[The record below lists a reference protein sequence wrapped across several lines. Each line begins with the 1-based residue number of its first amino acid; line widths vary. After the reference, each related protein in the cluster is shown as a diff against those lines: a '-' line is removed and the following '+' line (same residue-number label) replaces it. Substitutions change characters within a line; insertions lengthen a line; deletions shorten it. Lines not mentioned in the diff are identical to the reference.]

1 MRRWNLVAPTLLA
14 LGLMAVACGNG
25 DDDGSGAGSG
35 SGGIA
40 RVDSSALIT
49 VITADD
55 AKVLDPHTTSDGG
68 NVKVINQIY
77 ERLIRVDP
85 TDVNRLLPSLATDW
99 KVADAGT
106 SIEFTIRE
114 GVTFHDGA
122 TLDAAAAKLSLDR
135 VRKDGFD
142 LSAAPYAPEFDDVD
156 RIEADGMTLTVW
168 LKAPVARVALRNLSM
183 FCASIVSPKVLEAT
197 RSMDVGAATS
207 YVTQNAAGT
216 GAFKKDAFDQAA
228 KVTRLVAF
236 DDYWNGA
243 PAVKTVIFKSVSDES
258 TRTEYLT
265 KAKGHVLID
274 EVPRQHWAATD
285 ASDSMTLH
293 SWWALNLC
301 YLGVNAKHEATKELQ
316 VRHAIQLAISREAV
330 LEHYEGTARPTYS
343 LVAQPMA
350 EYDPDL
356 HVEKWDDDLAERQ
369 KTAAW
374 LIEQAGAKDRQITVY
389 FPHQPRPYLP
399 RPQDIA
405 DTVRQQLK
413 AIGLD
418 ARIQGEDKNVLF
430 PGVSTGKYELILIGW
445 MTDNGDPDNFY
456 SPLADGGN
464 GKPSESNT
472 SRVFHK
478 GVHAKLLAARQTEDA
493 EARVAQY
500 REFERLLQTEVR
512 GYVPLVNTKQAVA
525 YSKTIKGF
533 VIDGIGQYRFDEA
546 TLE

>member
-1 MRRWNLVAPTLLA
+1 MRRSILMVPALLVLGA
-14 LGLMAVACGNG
+14 LTVSCGG
-25 DDDGSGAGSG
+25 SDDDASGG

-40 RVDSSALIT
+40 RVDGSALIT

-68 NVKVINQIY
+68 NAKVIRQIY
-77 ERLIRVDP
+77 ETLIRVNAD
-85 TDVNRLLPSLATDW
+85 DVALLEPALATEW
-99 KVADAGT
+99 STADDGL
-106 SIEFTIRE
+106 SMRFTLRE

-122 TLDAAAAKLSLDR
+122 AFDANAAKLSLDR
-135 VRKDGFD
+135 VRTDGFE
-142 LSAAPYAPEFDDVD
+142 LSAAPYASEFAQVAGFD
-156 RIEADGMTLTVW
+156 ADGMTLTMR

-183 FCASIVSPKVLEAT
+183 FCASIVSPRVLEAT
-197 RSMDVGAATS
+197 RDLEPGAATA

-216 GAFKKDAFDQAA
+216 GPFRKDSFDQAA

-236 DDYWNGA
+236 EDYWNGA
-243 PAVKTVIFKSVSDES
+243 PEVKTVIFKSVADES

-265 KAKGHVLID
+265 KSAGHILVD
-274 EVPRQHWAATD
+274 DVPRQNWDATEKS
-285 ASDSMTLH
+285 ASMTLH
-293 SWWALNLC
+293 SWWALNVC
-301 YLGVNAKHEATKELQ
+301 YLGVSATHEATQEPA
-316 VRHAIQLAISREAV
+316 VRRAIQLAISREAII
-330 LEHYEGTARPTYS
+330 EHYEGTARPTYG

-350 EYDPDL
+350 EYDPTL
-356 HVEKWDDDLAERQ
+356 RVEGWSDDLAERQ
-369 KTAAW
+369 ATAAR
-374 LIEQAGAKDRQITVY
+374 LIEEAGAKGREVRIY

-430 PGVSTGKYELILIGW
+430 PGVVTGKYELILIGW

-456 SPLADGGN
+456 GPLADGAD
-464 GKPSESNT
+464 GKPGANNT
-472 SRVFHK
+472 SRTINPE
-478 GVHAKLLAARQTEDA
+478 VHDRLLAARQIDA
-493 EARVAQY
+493 ADERVTAY
-500 REFERLLQTEVR
+500 RAIERLLQNEVH

-533 VIDGIGQYRFDEA
+533 VIDGFGQYRFDEA